1 MKINDI
7 TDAKIEATLFDINTN
22 EGSNLLSTNV
32 ASLELQQPPHFPL
45 GFHGYRL
52 EGKLKNPKLWS
63 AEQPNLYTLVVT
75 LKDASCNIIDC
86 ESCLS
91 RQGGFVWDWVDHG
104 LLKENA
110 NGSKYWAYGGDFGDT
125 PNDLRRQKR
134 DCRLILLHGQ

>member
-52 EGKLKNPKLWS
+52 EGKLKNPKLWF
-63 AEQPNLYTLVVT
+63 AEKVRNLV
-75 LKDASCNIIDC
+75 
-86 ESCLS
+86 
-91 RQGGFVWDWVDHG
+91 F
-104 LLKENA
+104 
-110 NGSKYWAYGGDFGDT
+110 
-125 PNDLRRQKR
+125 
-134 DCRLILLHGQ
+134 